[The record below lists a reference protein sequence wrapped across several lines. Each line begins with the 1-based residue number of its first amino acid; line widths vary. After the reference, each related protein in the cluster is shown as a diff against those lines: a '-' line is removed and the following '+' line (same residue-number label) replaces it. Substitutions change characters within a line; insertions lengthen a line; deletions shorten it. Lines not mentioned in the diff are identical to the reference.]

1 MIGPTFV
8 LRTVKD
14 GQVTIYGRQFE
25 PDENHFDYDGRLE
38 GLRFAFG
45 SCRQPSRSTWAL
57 WGSEDAWNATRRTA
71 SEADQARFERG
82 QCEQP
87 EVVDGA
93 MPWMFWHEV
102 TSDA

>member
-1 MIGPTFV
+1 MTGPTFV

-14 GQVTIYGRQFE
+14 GQVTIYGRQFA
-25 PDENHFDYDGRLE
+25 PDENHMAYDGCLE

-45 SCRQPSRSTWAL
+45 RYRHDARMAAL
-57 WGSEDAWNATRRTA
+57 WGSEDAYMATRRTA

-82 QCEQP
+82 ECDQP
-87 EVVDGA
+87 EVVNGA

-102 TSDA
+102 RRDA